1 MRGKIIR
8 LFIKIGKIGMRERL
22 TQKTLHE
29 YNKLKQ
35 DLNCRLETSIY
46 DGWIAYRN
54 SDKM

>member
-1 MRGKIIR
+1 
-8 LFIKIGKIGMRERL
+8 MRERL

-29 YNKLKQ
+29 YNELKR

-46 DGWIAYRN
+46 DGWIAYRD

>member
-35 DLNCRLETSIY
+35 DLNCRLVTSIY
-46 DGWIAYRN
+46 DGWIAYRD